1 MVVLTFFGRLFVA
14 AALAALGLGL
24 WLWLSGADVTQ
35 QAGQLWFS
43 MDLASLNGAQ
53 VLIERHL
60 RMPWLWQEAVVP
72 LLKRPA
78 WEAVLWLVIGGLALG
93 GLLLLGGRRRRS
105 RSSFRS

>member
-14 AALAALGLGL
+14 AALAVLGLGL

-43 MDLASLNGAQ
+43 MDLESLNGAQ

-60 RMPWLWQEAVVP
+60 SLPWLWQEAVVP
-72 LLKRPA
+72 LLRRPA
-78 WEAVLWLVIGGLALG
+78 WEAVLWLVIGGLAIG
-93 GLLLLGGRRRRS
+93 GLLLLGGRKPRRPS
-105 RSSFRS
+105 GFRS